1 MTKKDGFAPSVGR
14 MGTPKSLRN
23 DLDDLSDVV
32 VRSDLD
38 LHIVRLLALNPT
50 LKLRFRNHD
59 LASIDENTKR
69 ALLADMNEVLG
80 IRPLK
85 KRRP

>member
-1 MTKKDGFAPSVGR
+1 MTKKDGFAPSVGQMR
-14 MGTPKSLRN
+14 RPKDLRE
-23 DLDDLSDVV
+23 DLDDLSDVAV
-32 VRSDLD
+32 ESDLD
-38 LHIVRLLALNPT
+38 LHIVRLLALHPQ
-50 LKLRFRNHD
+50 LKLRFRNQD
-59 LASIDENTKR
+59 LASIDEGTKR

>member
-1 MTKKDGFAPSVGR
+1 MNKKDGFAPPAGQMR
-14 MGTPKSLRN
+14 KPKNLRS
-23 DLDDLSDVV
+23 DLDDLSDVIV
-32 VRSDLD
+32 KSDLD
-38 LHIVRLLALNPT
+38 LHIVRLLALHPA

-59 LASIDENTKR
+59 LASIDDDTKR
-69 ALLADMNEVLG
+69 ALLDDMNEVLG

>member
-14 MGTPKSLRN
+14 MGTPKNLRK

-32 VRSDLD
+32 VKSDLD
-38 LHIVRLLALNPT
+38 LHIVRLLALHPA
-50 LKLRFRNHD
+50 LKVRFRNHD
-59 LASIDENTKR
+59 LASIDEDTKR
-69 ALLADMNEVLG
+69 ALLSDMNEVLG